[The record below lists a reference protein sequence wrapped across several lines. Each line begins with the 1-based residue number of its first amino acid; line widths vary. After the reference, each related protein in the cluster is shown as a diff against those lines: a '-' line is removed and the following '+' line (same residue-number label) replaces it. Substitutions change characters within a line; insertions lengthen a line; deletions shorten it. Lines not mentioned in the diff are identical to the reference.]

1 MIGLRQQSKG
11 GDSYL
16 GKGPLGWGLFSF
28 YVTEMFDARWSSGSS
43 SGSYP

>member
-1 MIGLRQQSKG
+1 MIHYQQQSKG

-16 GKGPLGWGLFSF
+16 GKGPLVRGLFSF